1 VEQLGWPRVEIT
13 YTPGTRHPEH
23 ARLHLAAADGSPVI
37 IEVQTVNFIALH
49 VGVGYGG
56 DPDWTH
62 GQWRGADWSDAQT
75 YDLTDPAV
83 TDRVPWGVI
92 DYVAHATCNGA
103 VGSGM
108 FEHANIGRHD
118 PSGFTDW

>member
-62 GQWRGADWSDAQT
+62 GQWRGADGRTLRPTTSPT
-75 YDLTDPAV
+75 PPSRTGCP
-83 TDRVPWGVI
+83 GV
-92 DYVAHATCNGA
+92 
-103 VGSGM
+103 
-108 FEHANIGRHD
+108 
-118 PSGFTDW
+118 